1 MFDIVRNNRRLVQV
15 FLALIT
21 LPFAFW
27 GVDSYVRDNAT
38 GDSLAKVGDSK
49 IGAQEF
55 QQALRE
61 EQERMRPS
69 LGGKVDPALFDSP
82 EVKRAVLGGLI
93 NQRLLRL
100 HANQSKL
107 TVSDGQLAQ
116 FIMSV
121 PALQVNGRFSQ
132 DRYAQ
137 LVASQGMSKEFFEAR
152 VRQDLAMQQALMAVS
167 QASLP
172 GRAATDRW
180 LAAQLE
186 EREIAEL
193 VLQPGA
199 YAAQV
204 KLAADAVKTFYE
216 SNRKM
221 FEIPEQVRAEFVTLS
236 LEKMAA
242 QLVPSEAEIQAW
254 YQSHAEN
261 YRQPEERRASHIL
274 ITAPK
279 DAPEAQDKAAR
290 ARAEEVLAQ
299 LQKNPADF
307 ARLAKQYSQDP
318 GSAERGGDLDWFG
331 RGMMVPPFE
340 QAAYALKENELSGI
354 VRSDFGYHIIKL
366 TGIRAEKVRPFEAV
380 KAEIAAEL
388 KRQGAAKKYAEMAE
402 GFTNTV
408 YEQADSLAPVAEK
421 YQLKIQTTDW
431 ITRSG
436 QALPPFTNPKLM
448 AAVFSDDA
456 VKNKRNTEA
465 VEVAPNTLVAARV
478 VEHKPAAVQPLEAV
492 AANIEQ
498 LLVRQEAAKLAAAD
512 GAEKLARLAK
522 GEQLDLRWSPL
533 RTVARSYAPNLA
545 PEAVRAVFAAEVAKL
560 PAYTGT
566 PVPGDYALYRISQV
580 KPYAPPA
587 GGEEPPRAKALRQE
601 YARIVGEE
609 EFAAWLTTLRERFP
623 VDINAAALEAKERP

>member
-1 MFDIVRNNRRLVQV
+1 MFDTVRNNRRLVQV

-55 QQALRE
+55 QQAMRE
-61 EQERMRPS
+61 QQERMRPA
-69 LGGKVDPALFDSP
+69 LGGKVDPAMLDNP
-82 EVKRAVLGGLI
+82 EMRRAVLGGLI
-93 NQRLLRL
+93 NQRLLGM
-100 HANQSKL
+100 HASKSKL
-107 TVSDGQLAQ
+107 TVSDSQLVQ
-116 FIMSV
+116 FITSA
-121 PALQVNGRFSQ
+121 PALQENGQFSPQ
-132 DRYAQ
+132 RYATM
-137 LVASQGMSKEFFEAR
+137 VASQGMSKEMFEAR
-152 VRQDLAMQQALMAVS
+152 VRQDLAMQQALTAVS
-167 QASLP
+167 SASLP

-193 VLQPGA
+193 MLQPDA
-199 YAAQV
+199 YVSQV
-204 KLAADAVKTFYE
+204 KLSADAVKTFYE
-216 SNRKM
+216 ANRKQ
-221 FEIPEQVRAEFVTLS
+221 FEIPEQVRAEFVALS

-254 YQSHAEN
+254 YQAHPES
-261 YRQPEERRASHIL
+261 YRQTEERRASHIL

-299 LQKNPADF
+299 LQKTPADF
-307 ARLAKQYSQDP
+307 AKLAKQHSQDP

-340 QAAYALKENELSGI
+340 QAAYALKENELSGL

-366 TGIRAEKVRPFEAV
+366 TGIRPEKVRPFDTV

-408 YEQADSLAPVAEK
+408 YEQADSLAPAAEK

-431 ITRSG
+431 ITRAG

-448 AAVFSDDA
+448 AAVFSDEA
-456 VKNKRNTEA
+456 IKNKRNTEA
-465 VEVAPNTLVAARV
+465 VEVAPSTLVAARV
-478 VEHKPAAVQPLEAV
+478 VEHKPAALQPLAAV
-492 AANIEQ
+492 AASIER

-512 GAEKLARLAK
+512 GAAKLARLAK
-522 GEQLDLRWSPL
+522 GEKLDLAWASL

-545 PEAVRAVFAAEVAKL
+545 PEAVRAVFAADAAKL
-560 PAYTGT
+560 PAYAGT
-566 PVPGDYALYRISQV
+566 PVPGGYALYRVSQV
-580 KPYAPPA
+580 KPYVPAA

-623 VDINAAALEAKERP
+623 VDINAAALEVKERQ